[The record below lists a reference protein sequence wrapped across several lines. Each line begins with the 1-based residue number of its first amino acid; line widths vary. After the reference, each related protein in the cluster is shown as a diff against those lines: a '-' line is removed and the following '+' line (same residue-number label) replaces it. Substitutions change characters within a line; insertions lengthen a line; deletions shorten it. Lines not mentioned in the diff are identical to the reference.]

1 MKRTETTDTITVKL
15 LERLCMG
22 DDSALERLYLTLR
35 QRFLF
40 VALNF
45 FRDEHEAQT
54 AFDEAFLK
62 LQARLRDGFEWQG
75 EPQLYRYFR
84 TIVINECRDTSRKG
98 KKQRDWEADYVVS
111 LTYADDEDDT
121 VTIEHVEIAVGCDP
135 YAEEVEMQRNANIQ
149 GEIKKY
155 LAELTP
161 QERRFWEAYQA
172 LVETPGS
179 DQWGDHEKTAFL
191 RSYLNLSESAFYP
204 AHSRFKKKLKPL
216 ARCLGLLR

>member
-1 MKRTETTDTITVKL
+1 
-15 LERLCMG
+15 MG

-75 EPQLYRYFR
+75 EPQLYRYFK
-84 TIVINECRDTSRKG
+84 TIIINECRDTSRKG
-98 KKQRDWEADYVVS
+98 KKRRDWEADHIVS
-111 LTYADDEDDT
+111 LTQMNDNDT
-121 VTIEHVEIAVGCDP
+121 VVIEYVEFAIGCDP
-135 YAEEVEMQRNANIQ
+135 EVEEAQMRWSTRIQ
-149 GEIKKY
+149 GEVERY

-161 QERRFWEAYQA
+161 QDRRFLEAYQA
-172 LVETPGS
+172 LDETPGS
-179 DQWGDHEKTAFL
+179 HEWGSHQRTAFL
-191 RSYLNLSESAFYP
+191 KEYLGLEESAFYP
-204 AHSRFKKKLKPL
+204 AHTRFKQKM
-216 ARCLGLLR
+216 ARFAVRWGFLREEE